1 VSEELE
7 MAAKRVLSGMQAS
20 GLMHLGNFHGALENW
35 VRLQAEYEC
44 FFFIADWHALTTLY
58 DQPGS
63 IRDNTAAFGIDL
75 LAGGLDPERCT
86 LFLQSDVLQHAELAQ
101 LLGMI
106 TPVPWLERVP
116 SYKDKKRELAGRD
129 LSSFGFLGYPVL
141 QAADIAVY
149 QADCVP
155 VGEDQLPHLELTRE
169 IVRRFNHLYG
179 ETLIEPQALMT
190 RTRALPG
197 LDGRKMSKSYGNA
210 IYLAD
215 DDETVRKK
223 LMGMVTDPQR
233 QRRSDGGRP
242 EVCNIFAL
250 HRLYTGGERLR
261 QIDSDCRTAGIG
273 CVDCKKELIAHFF
286 ETFGEIRER
295 RRELVAKP
303 QHVRQVLDAGA
314 ERARVEAEATMERVR
329 EAMKLGWRP

>member
-1 VSEELE
+1 

-63 IRDNTAAFGIDL
+63 IRGNTAAFGTDL

-86 LFLQSDVLQHAELAQ
+86 LFVQSDVLQHAELAQ

-149 QADCVP
+149 RADFVP
-155 VGEDQLPHLELTRE
+155 VGEDQLPHLELARE

-179 ETLIEPQALMT
+179 ETLLEPQALMT

-250 HRLYTGGERLR
+250 HRLYTDDQRLR
-261 QIDSDCRTAGIG
+261 QIDGDCRTAGIG

-286 ETFGEIRER
+286 ERFGAIRER
-295 RRELVAKP
+295 RRELADRP
-303 QHVRQVLDAGA
+303 QYVRQVLDAGA
-314 ERARVEAEATMERVR
+314 ERARAEAEATMERVR